1 MEPAEPEVV
10 VKPEVIVTVQSH
22 PANVINYK
30 EKKISCSYNCQ
41 DETMNDS
48 DCSEDY
54 NNDPYFQQSGQAYF
68 KSLEQAK
75 KEQMQET
82 LIDAN

>member
-1 MEPAEPEVV
+1 
-10 VKPEVIVTVQSH
+10 
-22 PANVINYK
+22 
-30 EKKISCSYNCQ
+30 
-41 DETMNDS
+41 MNDS